1 MLGVQ
6 KVLGFVSCVLGVQPI
21 GKVKGR
27 VILEGEGMMAE
38 QQQRTKEKEI
48 RRKRETLKD
57 GRRAPYKMRPGACLA
72 ASGPPSF
79 LCVSGYRRPRRGTGP
94 AMSIPPPHPKE
105 GWITEPQRVC
115 LCPTLEAGER
125 LCGGPPSLHQH
136 QDEKAR
142 WAGGISPGL
151 GIRILAKG

>member
-57 GRRAPYKMRPGACLA
+57 GRRAPYKMRPGALLSC
-72 ASGPPSF
+72 
-79 LCVSGYRRPRRGTGP
+79 
-94 AMSIPPPHPKE
+94 
-105 GWITEPQRVC
+105 RVW
-115 LCPTLEAGER
+115 PTLLPVCFWLQEASEGDWPCHEHPPTSSQRR
-125 LCGGPPSLHQH
+125 L
-136 QDEKAR
+136 DN
-142 WAGGISPGL
+142 
-151 GIRILAKG
+151 